1 MNNDKKPAATMPII
15 QEEQAVANQTPLL
28 ETIELTKIFASR
40 KGWLSRQERQVRA
53 LDGVDLTINE
63 QETLGVVGE
72 SGCGKTTLGRVIMWL
87 TPPTSGQVLFEGQDT
102 AKVDKQELEKLYHEM
117 QMVFQNPYTSF
128 DPRFTVLKC
137 VAEPIKTHTRLRGE
151 DLRLRVRELLQQV
164 GMPGEIMHRYA
175 HEFSGGQLQRIAIAR
190 ALATNPKFIVL
201 DEPTSALDVSVQAQ
215 ILNLLQVLQRE
226 LKLTYLFISHDLS
239 VVQHIS
245 NRVAVMYLG
254 KIVELNTSEAIFQGQ
269 AHHPYTQALLSAMP
283 TVVKELR
290 REQIILEGSVPD
302 AANPPNGCNFHPRC
316 PVAMP
321 ICSQVEPSLDKSGT
335 GNPVACFIVNPIE
348 KSTDKTIQ

>member
-1 MNNDKKPAATMPII
+1 MNSDQQVAAAGQTI
-15 QEEQAVANQTPLL
+15 QEVEQTAVQTPLL
-28 ETIELTKIFASR
+28 ETRGLTKIFSSR
-40 KGWLSRQERQVRA
+40 KGWLSRQEKHVYA
-53 LDGVDLTINE
+53 LDGVYLTINE

-87 TPPTSGQVLFEGQDT
+87 TEPTAGQVFFEGQDT
-102 AKVDKQELEKLYHEM
+102 ATADKQTQDKLFHEM

-137 VAEPIKTHTRLRGE
+137 VAEPLITHTKLRGE
-151 DLRLRVRELLQQV
+151 ALRQRVHDLLQQV
-164 GMPGEIMHRYA
+164 GMPGDIMHRYA

-215 ILNLLQVLQRE
+215 ILNLLQLLQRE

-254 KIVELNTSEAIFQGQ
+254 KVVELNYAEAIFDGRAQ
-269 AHHPYTQALLSAMP
+269 HPYTKALLSSMP
-283 TVVKELR
+283 TVAKEHR
-290 REQIILEGSVPD
+290 QQRIILEGNVPN
-302 AANPPNGCNFHPRC
+302 AADPPSGCNFHPRC

-321 ICSQVEPSLDKSGT
+321 ICSQIEPELDDRVAGH
-335 GNPVACFIVNPIE
+335 PVACHLVNDE
-348 KSTDKTIQ
+348 TSLVA

>member
-1 MNNDKKPAATMPII
+1 MNIDKQPAMAMPTI
-15 QEEQAVANQTPLL
+15 QEGLATQTPLL
-28 ETIELTKIFASR
+28 ETKDLTKIFTSR

-87 TPPTSGQVLFEGQDT
+87 TAPTSGQVLFDGQDT
-102 AKVDKQELEKLYHEM
+102 AMVDKQTLKKLYLET

-137 VAEPIKTHTRLRGE
+137 VAEPLKTHTRLRGE
-151 DLRLRVRELLQQV
+151 SLRRRVRELLQQV
-164 GMPGEIMHRYA
+164 GMPGIIMNRYT

-190 ALATNPKFIVL
+190 ALALNPRFIVL

-215 ILNLLQVLQRE
+215 IINLLQSLQRQY
-226 LKLTYLFISHDLS
+226 KLTYLVISHDLS

-245 NRVAVMYLG
+245 NRVVVMYLG
-254 KIVELNTSEAIFQGQ
+254 KIVEENTSKAIFEGQ

-290 REQIILEGSVPD
+290 HEQIILEGSVPD
-302 AANPPNGCNFHPRC
+302 AANPPKGCKFHPRC

-321 ICSQVEPSLDKSGT
+321 ICSQVEPSLDRSGA
-335 GNPVACFIVNPIE
+335 GHPVACFIVNSIE
-348 KSTDKTIQ
+348 KSKNKTVE

>member
-1 MNNDKKPAATMPII
+1 MNSDKGS
-15 QEEQAVANQTPLL
+15 PLL
-28 ETIELTKIFASR
+28 ETRGLTKIFTSR
-40 KGWLSRQERQVRA
+40 IGWLSRGVKQVRA
-53 LDGVDLTINE
+53 LDHVDLTINE

-72 SGCGKTTLGRVIMWL
+72 SGCGKTTLGRTIMWL

-102 AKVDKQELEKLYHEM
+102 ATADKEALKKLYHET

-137 VAEPIKTHTRLRGE
+137 VAEPLKTHTKLRGE
-151 DLRLRVRELLQQV
+151 ALERRVRELLQQV
-164 GMPGEIMHRYA
+164 GMPGDIMHRYA

-215 ILNLLQVLQRE
+215 IINLLQVLQRE

-254 KIVELNTSEAIFQGQ
+254 KVVELNDAKAIFDGR
-269 AHHPYTQALLSAMP
+269 ARHPYTQALLSAMP
-283 TVVKELR
+283 TVAKEFR
-290 REQIILEGSVPD
+290 QQRIILQGNVPN
-302 AANPPNGCNFHPRC
+302 AADPPSGCNFHPRC
-316 PVAMP
+316 PVAIP
-321 ICSQVEPSLDKSGT
+321 FCSQAEPILDDSVAGH
-335 GNPVACFIVNPIE
+335 PVACHLVNDR
-348 KSTDKTIQ
+348 SNQ

>member
-1 MNNDKKPAATMPII
+1 MNDT
-15 QEEQAVANQTPLL
+15 QTPLL
-28 ETIELTKIFASR
+28 ETRGLTKVFTSR
-40 KGWLSRQERQVRA
+40 SGWLSRQVRQVHA
-53 LDGVDLTINE
+53 LNNVDLTINE

-72 SGCGKTTLGRVIMWL
+72 SGCGKTTLGRTIMWL

-102 AKVDKQELEKLYHEM
+102 AMADKPTQKRLFYDM

-137 VAEPIKTHTRLRGE
+137 VAEPLVTHTKLRGD
-151 DLRLRVRELLQQV
+151 DLRRRVRKLLQQV
-164 GMPGEIMHRYA
+164 GMPGDIMHRYA

-201 DEPTSALDVSVQAQ
+201 DEPTSELDVSVQAQ

-254 KIVELNTSEAIFQGQ
+254 KVVELHDAEAIFNGRAQ
-269 AHHPYTQALLSAMP
+269 HPYTKALLSAMP
-283 TVVKELR
+283 TVAKEHR
-290 REQIILEGSVPD
+290 QERIILQGNVPN
-302 AANPPNGCNFHPRC
+302 AANPPSGCHFHPRC
-316 PVAMP
+316 PVALP
-321 ICSQVEPSLDKSGT
+321 QCSQVEPVLDDSAVGH
-335 GNPVACFIVNPIE
+335 PVTCHLVNE
-348 KSTDKTIQ
+348 EQGR